1 MSAEA
6 KREDVIDLPLRSR
19 GLMVEPGAILRD
31 RFELIAEIGR
41 GGLSVVYK
49 ARDLVAVRAG
59 LANAFVALKII
70 VEDAETDQDILALMY
85 REARRLR
92 ELLHPNIVRVYD
104 MDCDGNVHF
113 MVMEH
118 LEGQTLA
125 KILREATE
133 HRLEL
138 SQIERIV
145 ADISAALRYVHANN
159 IIHADLKPGNVFI
172 ERSGRVKLIDFNIA
186 YPVARVSRLGEED
199 TVRILG
205 RLGAVTPIYA
215 SPQRLMGAEPSE
227 GDDIY
232 SLGVI
237 TYLML
242 TGQRPFGA
250 ANALEA
256 KENGISSALPG
267 GLSKRQRTAL
277 HGALSLDDR
286 NRTASAEHFAAQFT
300 KPLIIALMDTIRKLP
315 G

>member
-6 KREDVIDLPLRSR
+6 QREDVVDLPLRSR
-19 GLMVEPGAILRD
+19 WPTVEPGAILRG

-49 ARDLVAVRAG
+49 ARDLVAARAG
-59 LANAFVALKII
+59 FANAFVALKII

-92 ELLHPNIVRVYD
+92 DLQHPNIVRVYD
-104 MDCDGNVHF
+104 MDRDGNVHF

-125 KILREATE
+125 KILREAGE

-138 SQIERIV
+138 AQIERIV
-145 ADISAALRYVHANN
+145 ADISAALRYAHANN

-242 TGQRPFGA
+242 TGERPFGA

-256 KENGISSALPG
+256 QANGISSALPG
-267 GLSKRQRTAL
+267 GLSKRQRAAL
-277 HGALSLDDR
+277 HNALSLDDR
-286 NRTASAEHFAAQFT
+286 HRTASAEHFSTQFT